1 MWRDTTVASGSSE
14 LDDKLLYN
22 KQLCA
27 ASPQHVL
34 QGARGGEKEEKERGV
49 NCGGGSLPPNR

>member
-1 MWRDTTVASGSSE
+1 MASGSSE

-49 NCGGGSLPPNR
+49 YRGGGSLPPNR